1 MEPKSEN
8 ELYIYTDEKIEKV
21 KAEVS
26 DVIKSILAQGQKI
39 DQLTERINEGVS
51 KTAFKTWE
59 KVNEISVSITELK
72 TSNEVRDTKLS
83 SVSSQVE
90 WIIRGI
96 FMVVF
101 AALLLSLWKLK

>member
-1 MEPKSEN
+1 MEQKSEN

-72 TSNEVRDTKLS
+72 TSNEVRDGKLHT
-83 SVSSQVE
+83 VASQVE

-96 FMVVF
+96 FIVVF
-101 AALLLSLWKLK
+101 AALVLSLWKLK